1 MLKKKPFRVR
11 LTSTT
16 IRKIIRFLRYKEFLH
31 SVVYLKTQTLRD
43 LIVLSKFIDVSK
55 KKLMSKDKNY
65 IQYT

>member
-11 LTSTT
+11 LISTT

-31 SVVYLKTQTLRD
+31 SVVYLKKQTLRD

-55 KKLMSKDKNY
+55 IN
-65 IQYT
+65 